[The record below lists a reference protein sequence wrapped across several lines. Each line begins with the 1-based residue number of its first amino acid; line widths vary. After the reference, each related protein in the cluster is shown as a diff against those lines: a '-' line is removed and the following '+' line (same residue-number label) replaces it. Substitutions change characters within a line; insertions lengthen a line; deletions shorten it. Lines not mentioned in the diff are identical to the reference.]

1 LWRAAALP
9 GVVALGSLATLVT
22 IGLRDPNTA
31 GLYPTCPSISLFGVH
46 CPGCGALRGLH
57 ALAHGDVLGM
67 FARNALMPIGLMLL
81 AWAWLAWTDRRVG
94 RSRVPAMA
102 PPVPVLYGATVVVLV
117 FAVVRNLPVEP
128 FAALAP

>member
-1 LWRAAALP
+1 MWRAAALP
-9 GVVALGSLATLVT
+9 AAVALGSLGALVT

-31 GLYPTCPSISLFGVH
+31 GLYPTCPSISLFGLH

-67 FARNALMPIGLMLL
+67 FARNALMPIGLLLL

-94 RSRVPAMA
+94 RGRVPALA
-102 PPVPVLYGATVVVLV
+102 PPVPVLYGATAVVLA
-117 FAVVRNLPVEP
+117 FAVLRNLPVEP